1 MSRIFLLACGVL
13 YLGFGLW
20 VVLSPETS
28 LAYMEISPYS
38 TNALSDLR
46 GSHGGLNVAVGLFF
60 QAETAQHLQGG
71 DFPIADIGDQIV
83 HGLESEVRHGR
94 LHFLGLEQGGEV
106 ELVFAELL
114 HLFNVSYGWTSLV

>member
-46 GSHGGLNVAVGLFF
+46 GSHGGLNIAVGLFF
-60 QAETAQHLQGG
+60 LYAAGSSQWHRTGLLAVALLN
-71 DFPIADIGDQIV
+71 IGYF
-83 HGLESEVRHGR
+83 SGR
-94 LHFLGLEQGGEV
+94 LIALGAEGLPSATVIAVMVLEVFLLTTAMV
-106 ELVFAELL
+106 LVRKTPGTA
-114 HLFNVSYGWTSLV
+114 

>member
-28 LAYMEISPYS
+28 LAYLEISSYS

-46 GSHGGLNVAVGLFF
+46 GSHGGLNIAVGLFF
-60 QAETAQHLQGG
+60 LYAAGSSQWHRTGLLAVALLN
-71 DFPIADIGDQIV
+71 IGYF
-83 HGLESEVRHGR
+83 SGR
-94 LHFLGLEQGGEV
+94 LIALGAEGLPSATVIAVMLLEV
-106 ELVFAELL
+106 VLLSSALV
-114 HLFNVSYGWTSLV
+114 LVGKTPRSA